1 MIITIRQN
9 NQIMWV
15 LGTPGKVEE
24 QKKSEPLV
32 NEEEDQVPSTS
43 GTQSFAESVIARK
56 KAEETARRAE
66 EEEEEKEAEPEKE
79 AEQEQEPMDEG
90 PMDPKEAA
98 GTYCLLNDLF
108 HSHNR
113 LRIFF
118 ELDYHFDNIL

>member
-24 QKKSEPLV
+24 QKESEPEGKG
-32 NEEEDQVPSTS
+32 EEEEAESRMPPPMKPLPSTS

-66 EEEEEKEAEPEKE
+66 GEEEEKEAEPEKE
-79 AEQEQEPMDEG
+79 AEKEQEPMDEG

-98 GTYCLLNDLF
+98 GTYCLF
-108 HSHNR
+108 AS
-113 LRIFF
+113 
-118 ELDYHFDNIL
+118 